1 MSTDYRIV
9 NRQVS
14 AQELFDGRLERFGI
28 GEAPESEKTA
38 SWDFGV
44 KGVDVRLSSLRWL
57 TDGRN
62 FLAVSGT
69 DDLRFTRY
77 FSNGSPVHILNAI
90 AEAFDAQI
98 VSEHEA
104 KFWGFDTDEEWD
116 VWLEE
121 LDNQARDEFYNEVIR
136 YVNGRSNGI
145 GAGTIGEIKASIAK
159 TLVAQRPELALP
171 GHKSELM
178 GAIDT
183 IYDRDH
189 VVKVEL
195 DEKDLAF
202 AKMLA
207 AHETDLPQS

>member
-1 MSTDYRIV
+1 MTGNFDKERVMSTDYRIV

-116 VWLEE
+116 VWL
-121 LDNQARDEFYNEVIR
+121 
-136 YVNGRSNGI
+136 
-145 GAGTIGEIKASIAK
+145 
-159 TLVAQRPELALP
+159 
-171 GHKSELM
+171 
-178 GAIDT
+178 
-183 IYDRDH
+183 
-189 VVKVEL
+189 
-195 DEKDLAF
+195 
-202 AKMLA
+202 
-207 AHETDLPQS
+207 